1 MVLSPLSII
10 GLLVLPE
17 PNQYIFQM
25 YTIFTTAEG
34 IDISGPISAPLIYQH
49 YLLSS
54 TFPTPDPHVIQPCCI
69 VPTVALS
76 SLTISLFVIVVLLTG
91 LFVCYGKH
99 IAETKT

>member
-1 MVLSPLSII
+1 MVLSSPLSII
-10 GLLVLPE
+10 GLQVLPE

-25 YTIFTTAEG
+25 YSIFTTVEG
-34 IDISGPISAPLIYQH
+34 IDILGPISAPLIYQH

-54 TFPTPDPHVIQPCCI
+54 TPDPHVYYI

-76 SLTISLFVIVVLLTG
+76 SLTIALFVIVVLLTG

-99 IAETKT
+99 ITETKT

>member
-10 GLLVLPE
+10 GLQVLPE

-25 YTIFTTAEG
+25 YSIFTTAEG

-54 TFPTPDPHVIQPCCI
+54 TFPTPDPHVIQPYYI

-76 SLTISLFVIVVLLTG
+76 VLAIGLIVIVVFLTG